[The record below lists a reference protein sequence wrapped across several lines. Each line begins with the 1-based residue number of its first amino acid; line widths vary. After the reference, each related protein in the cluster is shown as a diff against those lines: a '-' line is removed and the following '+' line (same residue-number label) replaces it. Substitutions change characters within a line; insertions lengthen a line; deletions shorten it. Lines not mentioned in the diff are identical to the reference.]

1 MMTLKPYTVVQLLS
15 DQYSDRGVSV
25 GAVGTIL
32 EVYGNEAYEV
42 EFSRDDGTTIFPQRS
57 QCNLCWWNLISR
69 SQKGLIRKS
78 CFGRE

>member
-32 EVYGNEAYEV
+32 EVYGNEAYEM
-42 EFSRDDGTTIFPQRS
+42 EFSREDGTTIAWFAVTQSEVIPFTDAVLTPER
-57 QCNLCWWNLISR
+57 
-69 SQKGLIRKS
+69 
-78 CFGRE
+78 RETA